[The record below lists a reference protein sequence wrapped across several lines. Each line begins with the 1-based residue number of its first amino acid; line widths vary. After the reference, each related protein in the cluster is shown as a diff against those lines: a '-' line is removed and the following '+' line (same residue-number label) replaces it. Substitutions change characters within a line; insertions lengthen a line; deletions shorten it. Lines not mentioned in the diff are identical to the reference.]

1 MILHLI
7 RHGESVYN
15 AEGRIQGHADIPL
28 SELGCRQAEAAAEA
42 LAGQPLEA
50 IFASPLRR
58 AAQTAE
64 IIAKRLGLPVKFDD
78 RLKEIDVGIFQGKMH
93 GELERI
99 YPEEI
104 ARWRS
109 EELDYAVPGGESRRQ
124 ILYRGRAAFE
134 SILAEGRENVAIVS
148 HGRILMTTI
157 KDMLGLPLSKPP
169 FSLQNGSITTLS
181 YSEGKFELI
190 SLDCVDHLR
199 DIGLSGS
206 GDL

>member
-1 MILHLI
+1 MKLHLI

-42 LAGQPLEA
+42 LAGQPLDA
-50 IFASPLRR
+50 IYASPLRR
-58 AAQTAE
+58 AAQTAK
-64 IIAKRLGLPVKFDD
+64 IIAKRLGLPVQFNEL
-78 RLKEIDVGIFQGKMH
+78 LKEINVGIFQGKVH
-93 GELERI
+93 AELERD
-99 YPEEI
+99 YPVEI

-109 EELDYAVPGGESRRQ
+109 EEMDYAVPGGESRRQ
-124 ILYRGRAAFE
+124 ILSRGRAAFE
-134 SILAEGRENVAIVS
+134 AIIAEGRENVVVVS
-148 HGRILMTTI
+148 HGRILTTTI
-157 KDMLGLPLSKPP
+157 KALLGMPLTEPP

-181 YSEGKFELI
+181 YHEGKFELI
-190 SLDCVDHLR
+190 ALDRIDHLR